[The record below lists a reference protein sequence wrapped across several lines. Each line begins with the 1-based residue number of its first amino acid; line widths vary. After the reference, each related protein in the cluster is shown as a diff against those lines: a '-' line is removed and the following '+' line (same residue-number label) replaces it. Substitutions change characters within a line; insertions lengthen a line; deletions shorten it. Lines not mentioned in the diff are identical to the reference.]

1 MIDNDKI
8 YEIELLK
15 NRESYLILFKE
26 NYFSVSQLFYE
37 LLEELKNNSHQKE
50 KFIAAKKISCENY
63 EELSRIVSGK
73 LDYIVSEKKRK
84 KSYINLA
91 INILSEKR
99 VIQISNYLSFF
110 FKKAIFRLLF
120 PIAIFA
126 GIASQL
132 ILSLNYRNHSLL
144 DMSWLDYV
152 FVYFTL
158 LVIMLFHELGHSS
171 ASNYFKV
178 EPKEIGFGFYIIF
191 PVLYSNVTRIWK
203 LNKNEKVIVNLGGIY
218 FQGLIN
224 CFLLFF
230 LVVNE
235 NNNSFTYLMLI
246 IIKTNLFVM
255 AYSLIPFIRND
266 GYWIVSDYFN
276 IIDLNKKSYTYIFDL
291 IRGKVKLKYFLLIF
305 SIGQYSFVFYLCCHF
320 LLTIPLTMSKFIF
333 YVLNNGFLKLVS
345 LNAGLLFQML
355 FSLFIG
361 IMALVA
367 FYKFI
372 KLLFEKKKDQISLKL

>member
-8 YEIELLK
+8 YEIELIR
-15 NRESYLILFKE
+15 NNESYLVLFRE
-26 NYFSVSQLFYE
+26 NYFSVSKLFYE

-50 KFIAAKKISCENY
+50 KFIAAKKISSANY
-63 EELSRIVSGK
+63 DELSRIVSGK
-73 LDYIVSEKKRK
+73 LDYIVREKKRK
-84 KSYINLA
+84 KSYIKLA
-91 INILSEKR
+91 ITILSGKR
-99 VIQISNYLSFF
+99 VLQISRYLSFF
-110 FKKAIFRLLF
+110 FHKSIFRVLF
-120 PIAIFA
+120 PIVIFT

-132 ILSLNYRNHSLL
+132 ILNLNYRNHSLFA
-144 DMSWLDYV
+144 MSWLDYV

-158 LVIMLFHELGHSS
+158 LAIMLFHELGHSS
-171 ASNYFKV
+171 ASHHFKV
-178 EPKEIGFGFYIIF
+178 APKEIGFGFYIIF

-230 LVVNE
+230 LIINE

-266 GYWIVSDYFN
+266 GYWIFSDYFN

-291 IRGKVKLKYFLLIF
+291 IRGKVKLKYSLLIF
-305 SIGQYSFVFYLCCHF
+305 SMGQYAFVLYVCSHF
-320 LLTIPLTMSKFIF
+320 LLAIPLTMSKFIF
-333 YVLNNGFLKLVS
+333 YVLNNGFLKLLS
-345 LNAGLLFQML
+345 SNTTLLFQML
-355 FSLFIG
+355 FSLFIA
-361 IMALVA
+361 IMAVVA

-372 KLLFEKKKDQISLKL
+372 KLLFEKKKERISLKL